1 MAGYFTVK
9 YADVATNNRQAL
21 YNGSSF
27 FSIQSSLENSWQRSV
42 CRREHIFSMQYFKHY
57 MHFWLSD
64 AWEKKN
70 SFNLRRTFRKYIT
83 NLYRNYDISRNPFVQ
98 FFIGLHWLIL
108 AEWMFSALYRLNGCL
123 SLLNRLMS
131 IEKYGLR
138 YYATPEWTKVSLNST
153 LYRTR
158 LFYLF
163 NFFLVNDGGH
173 KIQKKKNFI
182 W

>member
-1 MAGYFTVK
+1 MGLPSFLFNHLWKTLGKEVFV
-9 YADVATNNRQAL
+9 DESTSFQCNI
-21 YNGSSF
+21 SSIICI
-27 FSIQSSLENSWQRSV
+27 SDYQMLE
-42 CRREHIFSMQYFKHY
+42 K
-57 MHFWLSD
+57 
-64 AWEKKN
+64 KKN

-173 KIQKKKNFI
+173 KIQKKKTLYDKCKYSLLWFHF
-182 W
+182 